1 VSSPAFHLRTSPFV
15 KICCIT
21 SRQEARFAIEA
32 GADAIGLVSR
42 MPSGPGVID
51 NALIADIAA
60 HIAQDLNNDAAR
72 RGQKPVQTFLLTAQ
86 QTAAAIAAQ
95 HAVSNTTTL
104 QLVDDV
110 APQEL
115 LALRRL
121 LPEVALVQVIH
132 VTGEDA
138 LQRALALAPL
148 VDMLLLDSGNP
159 QLPVKQLGGTGR
171 IHDWSV
177 SLRIAARSPVPVL
190 LAGGLNADNARQ
202 ALGAVHPYGLD
213 VCSGVRSEG
222 LLDRAKLADF
232 MRAVKCAA

>member
-1 VSSPAFHLRTSPFV
+1 MSPPAFHLRTHPFV

-21 SRQEARFAIEA
+21 SRQEARIAIEA
-32 GADAIGLVSR
+32 GAEAIGLVSH

-51 NALIADIAA
+51 DALIADIAA
-60 HIAQDLNNDAAR
+60 HIAQDFNNDAAR
-72 RGQKPVQTFLLTAQ
+72 PDQKPIQTFLLTAE

-95 HAVSNTTTL
+95 HAVCNTTTL
-104 QLVDDV
+104 QLVDSV

-115 LALRRL
+115 LTLRRL

-138 LQRALALAPL
+138 LQRALAVAPL
-148 VDMLLLDSGNP
+148 VDKLLLDSGNP

-171 IHDWSV
+171 THDWSV
-177 SLRIAARSPVPVL
+177 SQCIKAQSPVPVL
-190 LAGGLNADNARQ
+190 LAGGVNASNARQ
-202 ALGAVHPYGLD
+202 ALGAVRPHGLD

-222 LLDRAKLADF
+222 LLDPAKLADF
-232 MRAVKCAA
+232 MRAVRSAG